1 MPELPEVETV
11 ARSLRRKLNG
21 QTIDGVDV
29 WLDKMVDGDSAEFA
43 ARLAGARIED
53 IGRRGKILLIKTPGV
68 LVGVHLR
75 MTGTFTFAQ
84 PDEPLPKHTHLR
96 FTFCQ
101 AGFELRYRDVRQF
114 GWFRLVEPGE
124 LLSWRVWQ
132 ELGPDALEVGQEEF
146 LARLAG
152 RRGRIKPLLLN
163 QSFIAGLGNIYADET
178 LFRARLHPM
187 RTVETITREKAA
199 ELFRAVQEVLCE
211 AVECGGSSISDFEDA
226 EGALGYFQTRHQ
238 VYGRKGQPCPV
249 CGRPI
254 QRTVVG
260 GRSTFF
266 CPFCQPLR
274 TQKVARPVSA
284 G

>member
-11 ARSLRRKLNG
+11 ACGLRRKLEG
-21 QTIDGVDV
+21 QTIEKVDV
-29 WLDKMVDGDSAEFA
+29 WLDKMIRGDSAEFA
-43 ARLAGARIED
+43 ARLAGARIEGV
-53 IGRRGKILLIKTPGV
+53 GRRGKVLLLKTEDL

-75 MTGTFTFAQ
+75 MTGTFTFA
-84 PDEPLPKHTHLR
+84 EPGSPMPKHTHLR
-96 FTFCQ
+96 FSFRG
-101 AGFELRYRDVRQF
+101 AGYELRYRDIRQF

-124 LLSWRVWQ
+124 LESWRVWK
-132 ELGPDALEVGQEEF
+132 ELGPDALEVGEEEF

-163 QSFIAGLGNIYADET
+163 QSFIAGMGNIYADET

-187 RTVETITREKAA
+187 RTVDTISRAKAA
-199 ELFRAVQEVLCE
+199 ELFHAVQDILRE

-226 EGALGYFQTRHQ
+226 EGSLGYFQTRHK
-238 VYGRKGQPCPV
+238 VYGRKGSPCPV

-266 CPFCQPLR
+266 CPSCQPLR
-274 TQKVARPVSA
+274 TQKVAHPVTSA
-284 G
+284 